1 MQNELLYTY
10 ILRIKIMWTQKIML
24 LLEEWTHI
32 YIYMICH
39 CYVLFV
45 QQIYI
50 YYYLDKKTTKVFL
63 YIFFT

>member
-32 YIYMICH
+32 YMICH

-63 YIFFT
+63 CIFFT